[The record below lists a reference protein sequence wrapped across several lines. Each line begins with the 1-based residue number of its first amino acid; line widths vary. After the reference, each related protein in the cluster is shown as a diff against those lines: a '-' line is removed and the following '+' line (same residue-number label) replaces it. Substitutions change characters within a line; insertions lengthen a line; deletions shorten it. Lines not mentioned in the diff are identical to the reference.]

1 MVLETLL
8 VAGLSIR
15 VLVETVQILI
25 KNKFKNIKMEW
36 TEKLLIKFA
45 LFHAK
50 RMKGANQTDSD
61 FYAKQSLKIFPI

>member
-1 MVLETLL
+1 
-8 VAGLSIR
+8 
-15 VLVETVQILI
+15 
-25 KNKFKNIKMEW
+25 MEW

-61 FYAKQSLKIFPI
+61 FYAKQSLKIFSDLKGDVANFKFW